1 MESNFLCILV
11 NSQELPY
18 YERQIFCDSVKK
30 YCWDGN
36 MKRTHF
42 LEDGIHLT
50 TKSESLESDEFQK
63 ELVLDNLRRGK
74 LLAVLIILIEL
85 IYMGIDIVSCLLKVD
100 KAFSFSGYFTMYLI
114 MVALNLGFLFLIR
127 GYNKKRIQW
136 KTMSGFLVLYIT
148 VIMVWGSVI
157 SLMDQ
162 QLYGQLMAFMI
173 NMMICSVIYLFNAKM
188 MSIPYLISVSIL
200 AIGLP
205 FFQNSSNVLIGHYV
219 NLFVFV
225 VACWVASRIIY
236 NNYCESYVIRE
247 MVAQSKLQIEK
258 EMEENRIV
266 SEKLAV
272 ANAQLRQF
280 ALIDELTGL
289 SNRRRFREY
298 IDKVFQSNASPAL
311 TMSIIMIDVD
321 YFKQYND
328 SFGHE
333 TGDKA
338 LSEIAKQIDA
348 MVKAPDQI
356 AVRWGGEEFIYS
368 AFGRSSSDI
377 VKTANA
383 LRMNILNLK
392 ISNPS
397 SLANPYI
404 TISQGTCTGAVKSK
418 NEVSR
423 IIKIAD
429 QALYLAK
436 ANGRNCVATL
446 TYQSGPD
453 NEAP

>member
-1 MESNFLCILV
+1 MEDHV
-11 NSQELPY
+11 RLPCALHHRY
-18 YERQIFCDSVKK
+18 H
-30 YCWDGN
+30 G
-36 MKRTHF
+36 MGKR
-42 LEDGIHLT
+42 
-50 TKSESLESDEFQK
+50 
-63 ELVLDNLRRGK
+63 
-74 LLAVLIILIEL
+74 
-85 IYMGIDIVSCLLKVD
+85 
-100 KAFSFSGYFTMYLI
+100 
-114 MVALNLGFLFLIR
+114 
-127 GYNKKRIQW
+127 
-136 KTMSGFLVLYIT
+136 
-148 VIMVWGSVI
+148 
-157 SLMDQ
+157 
-162 QLYGQLMAFMI
+162 
-173 NMMICSVIYLFNAKM
+173 YLFDGSAA
-188 MSIPYLISVSIL
+188 VW
-200 AIGLP
+200 AADGLYDQYDDLLRHLFIQCKNDEHSLSDLRLHSRNRAA